1 MSAKPSEGFIWD
13 ESITKLIAYLSIRTF
28 GRFLLISKSCQRR
41 FSPSFL
47 TFLDDILLDIIF
59 RFPYLEYCIQYTPS
73 SRKWDNLTYNRHK
86 MKNTSGSKLKF
97 ELGEIKPLRDKIV
110 SSIRDA
116 IIEGRIK
123 AGERLMEPDVARNL
137 GVSRTPLREAFLQLE
152 SEGFVK
158 VTPRRGAVVSE
169 LSVKDAEETYVIKS
183 ALEGLAAR
191 LAVKN
196 MTEELLQQLR
206 SLNNEMEKK
215 SKQKDKDYRAILD
228 LNAKYHYLM
237 NKASGNEKLC
247 HSINLLRKQTL
258 RYNYIYL
265 NVLSHI
271 DQSIQEHKAIIDAL
285 EQRDQKLTEKLVY
298 NHGENAGKILCE
310 YIQTISHADAK
321 A

>member
-1 MSAKPSEGFIWD
+1 
-13 ESITKLIAYLSIRTF
+13 
-28 GRFLLISKSCQRR
+28 
-41 FSPSFL
+41 
-47 TFLDDILLDIIF
+47 
-59 RFPYLEYCIQYTPS
+59 
-73 SRKWDNLTYNRHK
+73 
-86 MKNTSGSKLKF
+86 MKTTSGSKLKF
-97 ELGEIKPLRDKIV
+97 ELGEIKHLRDKIV

-196 MTEELLQQLR
+196 MTEEMLQQLR
-206 SLNNEMEKK
+206 SINNEMEKK
-215 SKQKDKDYRAILD
+215 AKQKDKDYRAILE
-228 LNAKYHYLM
+228 LNAKYHDLV
-237 NKASGNEKLC
+237 NKTSGNEKLC
-247 HSINLLRKQTL
+247 HSISLLRKQTL

-271 DQSIQEHKAIIDAL
+271 DQSIQEHKAIIVAL

>member
-1 MSAKPSEGFIWD
+1 
-13 ESITKLIAYLSIRTF
+13 
-28 GRFLLISKSCQRR
+28 
-41 FSPSFL
+41 
-47 TFLDDILLDIIF
+47 
-59 RFPYLEYCIQYTPS
+59 
-73 SRKWDNLTYNRHK
+73 

-183 ALEGLAAR
+183 TLEGLAAR
-191 LAVKN
+191 LAVQN
-196 MTEELLQQLR
+196 MTEEMLQQLR
-206 SLNNEMEKK
+206 SINNEMEKK
-215 SKQKDKDYRAILD
+215 AKQKDKDYRTILD
-228 LNAKYHYLM
+228 LNAKYHYLI
-237 NKASGNEKLC
+237 NKTSGNEKLC
-247 HSINLLRKQTL
+247 HSISLLRKQTL

-265 NVLSHI
+265 TVLSHI
-271 DQSIQEHKAIIDAL
+271 DQSIREHKAIINAL
-285 EQRDQKLTEKLVY
+285 EQRDQQLVEKLVY

>member
-1 MSAKPSEGFIWD
+1 
-13 ESITKLIAYLSIRTF
+13 
-28 GRFLLISKSCQRR
+28 
-41 FSPSFL
+41 
-47 TFLDDILLDIIF
+47 
-59 RFPYLEYCIQYTPS
+59 
-73 SRKWDNLTYNRHK
+73 
-86 MKNTSGSKLKF
+86 MKTTSDSKLKF

-191 LAVKN
+191 IAVKN
-196 MTEELLQQLR
+196 MTEDLLQQLR
-206 SLNNEMEKK
+206 SINNEMEKK
-215 SKQKDKDYRAILD
+215 AKQKDKDYRAILD

-247 HSINLLRKQTL
+247 RSIGLLRKQTL

-265 NVLSHI
+265 TVLSHI

-285 EQRDQKLTEKLVY
+285 EQRDQKLVEKLVC
-298 NHGENAGKILCE
+298 NHGESAGKILCE
-310 YIQTISHADAK
+310 YIQTISHAAAK